1 MKLTDL
7 INLKLQGK
15 TFEKIT
21 FSELVAKLKL
31 IDGKSHTGI
40 SFTSITVATK
50 MRKTGNPYRD
60 ELVEKLCWTHG
71 NINMNYENVV
81 NNKLER
87 EGKERNFV
95 ASENWGEAKY
105 DMFNGCIGQKK
116 DSNSTQLYL
125 RYIPLSTEFM
135 SYGINGNVCEPEQSK
150 IIASFMPPY
159 KPATNQGTETEV
171 PYRMYKLE
179 GIKLIKLNKVLYQI
193 V

>member
-31 IDGKSHTGI
+31 VDGKSHMGI
-40 SFTSITVATK
+40 SFISITVATK
-50 MRKTGNPYRD
+50 MGKTGNPYRD

-71 NINMNYENVV
+71 NINMNYTNSV
-81 NNKLER
+81 NNQLER

-116 DSNSTQLYL
+116 DSDSTQLYL
-125 RYIPLSTEFM
+125 RYSPLSTDFL
-135 SYGINGNVCEPEQSK
+135 SYGINGNVCDSEQSK
-150 IIASFMPPY
+150 IIDSFMPFY
-159 KPATNQGTETEV
+159 KPATNQGTEKEV
-171 PYRMYKLE
+171 KFRMYKLE
-179 GIKLIKLNKVLYQI
+179 GIKVIKLQGTLYQI